1 MTNYTV
7 RIELHNADED
17 DYASPHDAMK
27 DSGFVR
33 WIAGSDGSRS
43 RLPTA
48 EYNMANT
55 TLDKSEV
62 LDRAR
67 TAANSVKPK
76 PVPWIFVTQSAG
88 RTWSGLKPWE
98 E

>member
-1 MTNYTV
+1 MTSYTV

-17 DYASPHDAMK
+17 DYSSLHEAMEGK
-27 DSGFVR
+27 GFVR
-33 WIAGSDGSRS
+33 WIAGRNGSRS

-48 EYNMANT
+48 EYNLADT
-55 TLDKSEV
+55 TLDRSEV

-67 TAANSVKPK
+67 TTANSVKPQ
-76 PVPWIFVTQSAG
+76 PTPWIYVTQSAG
-88 RTWSGLKPWE
+88 RTWSGLDPWE